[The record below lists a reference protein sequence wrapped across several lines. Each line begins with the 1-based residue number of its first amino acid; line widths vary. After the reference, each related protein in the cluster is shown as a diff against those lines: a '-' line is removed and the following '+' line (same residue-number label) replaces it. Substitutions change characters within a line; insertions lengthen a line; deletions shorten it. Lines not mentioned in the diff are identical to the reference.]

1 MSVKKNI
8 IYNYIGQFYTM
19 GISILILP
27 LFLKVIGPE
36 AYGIIAF
43 FMMAQGWMTI
53 LDMGMSP
60 TLNREI
66 AANKDTINNEKK
78 KYQLLTLIKSLKVL
92 FLVISLLLVIFSYIY
107 SDSIAEKWLSYNVL
121 SDEFVSLSILLIGI
135 IISIRWLGGLYRSA
149 INGYEEQVWLNKFN
163 IAFTTLKH
171 PVSLA
176 VLYFLNSDLL
186 IFFYYQLMLSLAE
199 VLFLSAKLT
208 KCLPKYEHKIPFFSI
223 QEILR
228 IKSFAGITAVGAIL
242 WVFLTQ
248 FDRLLMS
255 KYLTLEEF
263 GYFSLVVTISSGIMM
278 LSGPVSTAIL
288 PRLTALYNSDNR
300 NQMVELFIKATS
312 LVSVTILPIAVM
324 IICMP
329 ETILYFWTGNLEVAS
344 WGQEALAIYSIGS
357 LCVVYS
363 AFLHYI
369 QFANGNLKYHLR
381 YSLVSSLISIPL
393 IYYSAVHYSIFG
405 VATVWLLRS
414 AIGLFFWAPFVF
426 YKFLPG
432 YYKKWILNGFLYYL
446 VIDTFFVVIVRDLIS
461 QIDERLFLSIC
472 FSFLL
477 SSLFLINFCIY
488 RLLNRKRV

>member
-1 MSVKKNI
+1 
-8 IYNYIGQFYTM
+8 M

-36 AYGIIAF
+36 AYGVIAF

-66 AANKDTINNEKK
+66 AANKEKVNNEKK

-92 FLVISLLLVIFSYIY
+92 FLIISLLLVLLSYAY
-107 SDSIAEKWLSYNVL
+107 SNSIAEKWLNYNVL
-121 SDEFVSLSILLIGI
+121 SDELVSLSILLIGI
-135 IISIRWLGGLYRSA
+135 IISIRWFGGLYRSA

-171 PVSLA
+171 PISLA
-176 VLYFLNSDLL
+176 ILYFLNNDLL
-186 IFFYYQLMLSLAE
+186 IFFYYQLIISLAE

-208 KCLPKYEHKIPFFSI
+208 KCLPKYNDKIPFFSI

-228 IKSFAGITAVGAIL
+228 IKSFAGITAVSAIL

-278 LSGPVSTAIL
+278 LSGPVSVAIL
-288 PRLTALYNSDNR
+288 PRITALYNSDNK
-300 NQMVELFIKATS
+300 NQVVELFMKATS
-312 LVSVTILPIAVM
+312 LVSVTILPIAV
-324 IICMP
+324 IIIVMP
-329 ETILYFWTGNLEVAS
+329 EKILFFWTGNLEIAS
-344 WGQEALAIYSIGS
+344 WGAEILAIYSLGS
-357 LCVVYS
+357 LCIVYS

-381 YSLVSSLISIPL
+381 YGLVSSLISIPL
-393 IYYSAVHYSIFG
+393 IYYSAVYYSTLG
-405 VATVWLLRS
+405 VAIVWLIRS
-414 AIGLFFWAPFVF
+414 AIGLVLWAPFVF
-426 YKFLPG
+426 YKFLPS
-432 YYKKWILNGFLYYL
+432 YYKKWILNGFIYYL
-446 VIDTFFVVIVRDLIS
+446 IVDIFIVFMTRNLMS
-461 QIDERLFLSIC
+461 QIDERLYLSIC
-472 FSFLL
+472 FGLLL
-477 SSLFLINFCIY
+477 SGLFVINFYIY
-488 RLLNRKRV
+488 KFLNKNRV